1 MATQAI
7 AGRIGFLGIAATS
20 SGTSLE
26 VGEIRDWSIA
36 VEQNMIDASSNDSS
50 GWNEFIPGQR
60 GWSITIGGVYARGD
74 LEQVALR
81 ESLSSAATRYYTV
94 RPSTAQT
101 QLWRGTGYVENYSVS
116 GNTND
121 ATLSDFTIRGTRALV
136 YTT

>member
-26 VGEIRDWSIA
+26 VGEIRNWSIA
-36 VEQNMIDASSNDSS
+36 LTQNMIDASSNDSS
-50 GWNEFIPGQR
+50 GWNEHIPGQR
-60 GWSITIGGVYARGD
+60 GWSVNLNAIYARTD
-74 LEQVALR
+74 LEQVTLR
-81 ESLSSAATRYYTV
+81 ESLSSAATRYWTI

-101 QLWRGTGYVENYSVS
+101 ALWRGTGYVENYSV
-116 GNTND
+116 GGQTDD
-121 ATLSDFTIRGTRALV
+121 AVVTDMVIRGTRALT

>member
-26 VGEIRDWSIA
+26 IGEIRDWSIA
-36 VEQNMIDASSNDSS
+36 VTQNMIDASSNDSS
-50 GWNEFIPGQR
+50 GWNEHIAGQR
-60 GWSITIGGVYARGD
+60 GWSINIGGVYARTD
-74 LEQVALR
+74 LEQVTLR

-101 QLWRGTGYVENYSVS
+101 QLWRGTGYVENYSV
-116 GNTND
+116 GG
-121 ATLSDFTIRGTRALV
+121 ATDDVIVSDFVIRGTRALT